1 MEREMNLRRFFL
13 EAATIVVAAILCAMI
28 ANLLAARERKL
39 VLVGSY
45 PNALVVP
52 KRTTEASAALPV
64 EAALPAP
71 TSTVAI
77 PPAQPLTAATT
88 SAAGTTTAVGTPAP
102 AVAAPAQPAPTAATK
117 PVPAPAAA
125 KAAPDEL
132 LARFPV
138 HEGVPFVEISSDDA
152 AWLYA
157 RGALFLDARRTG
169 IYEQGHIAG
178 ARSFPVWESDIDAR
192 VADLSNEGRDQKLPI
207 VVYCSGGDCEDSNML
222 AQKLWGLFFNN
233 VLVYKD
239 GFPDWQK
246 RGGAVSLGS
255 QP

>member
-1 MEREMNLRRFFL
+1 MNLRRFFL

-28 ANLLAARERKL
+28 ANLLASRERKL

-52 KRTTEASAALPV
+52 KRTAEVSAALPV
-64 EAALPAP
+64 EAALPAQ

-77 PPAQPLTAATT
+77 PPSQPLTAATT
-88 SAAGTTTAVGTPAP
+88 STAGAP

-125 KAAPDEL
+125 KAAPAEI

-138 HEGVPFVEISSDDA
+138 HEKVQFVEISPDDA
-152 AWLYA
+152 AWLHA
-157 RGALFLDARRTG
+157 RGALFLDARRTS

-178 ARSFPVWESDIDAR
+178 SRSFPVWESDIDAR
-192 VADLSNEGRDQKLPI
+192 VAELSNEGRDQKLPI
-207 VVYCSGGDCEDSNML
+207 VVYCSGGDCEDSHML